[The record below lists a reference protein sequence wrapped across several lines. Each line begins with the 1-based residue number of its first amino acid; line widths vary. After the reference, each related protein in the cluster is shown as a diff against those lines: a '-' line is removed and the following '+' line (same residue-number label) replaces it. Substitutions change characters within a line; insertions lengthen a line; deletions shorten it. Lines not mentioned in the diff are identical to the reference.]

1 MNSSKLLNSNEI
13 DEYKRDISPSATT
26 RRLYNPHRDP
36 TVITSKVKKEPDSQQ
51 EFTSSRRA
59 STSSRKLY
67 NPYAE
72 DELAWDDIPYESKS
86 KRELAKKD
94 TEVKL
99 KSSNN
104 HRTKRA
110 NSSTVDDF
118 KQPEVTPCKDANNIE
133 TAKSIKLLFAKIVA
147 MEKQLSENSNK
158 FSIDIKNLDETASL
172 FQDESYWQIKINS
185 HLRLAKKY
193 YEYIHLSYSSAMKH
207 DIETK
212 CWKIAFYTLIE
223 QFRQAIS
230 LERHQPSNKSSPLSS
245 SNVTLNQ
252 FNIFLDEAETFY
264 KKLLKLISE
273 DSKHS
278 NKNSESNK
286 PPRWIRC
293 IGCLGDIAR
302 YRWTYCLD
310 DQENNKKFWAE
321 NASRWYRLGI
331 LLKSNNGKLYN
342 HLAILAGQDEFKM
355 LYYYCRSLMVN
366 TPYMAAREPL
376 IWLFES
382 NRKRF
387 ASLVTNNNKPKQRG
401 RAYSQRENLQ
411 SSNKRCDNL
420 NDHSIESLYIRL
432 HGMLFT
438 KVGLEFFDQ
447 TLEVFMDK
455 LFRSKNN
462 QTSNNTNGSHW
473 LEFCLQMVVINIS
486 SLYNYGNTENSSLRS
501 TTVTDGDL
509 KQTLDLDP
517 TFAEESKLTFGVM
530 YQFMSKYLDSISSQG
545 EFDISEGF
553 LLYCEIVLLWMV
565 ANDAFNNSAD
575 EPNNFIWRKF
585 LDKSICPNF
594 WETLARFLTKIAHQ
608 VSPFTIKEI
617 IEFSSN
623 IEDSNHV
630 ERLRPPPLT
639 EDWELRG
646 TSWLQSLYEPY
657 LFKHVSKPSIKFV
670 DDDIEI
676 ITNNFHDNLDLNS
689 GQDAKTRRR
698 ARIMELG
705 YLLTKKIVGLDFDI
719 EDTTFTSSLELVD
732 EISDKENERPSAS
745 KLLTEEDETS
755 PVITK
760 CVDNGYIS
768 DHLESEDEGI
778 MELKSRRQELGNLL
792 AATRESFRG
801 PSVQKFSS
809 KNSKKN
815 TPHATKKVST
825 LPSRIVAGYTTI
837 VIDTNCLVGDL
848 NMVKKII
855 QSDNWVVV
863 IPLVVITELDGLK
876 LNPPPL
882 GTAASEAIKFLEQ
895 ALSPSNR
902 MKKLKVQ
909 TSKGN
914 YVSGISFSE
923 EFDFGDGEDKKK
935 NLDDLILGIC
945 LWHAKN
951 HAESSFNNHSEKES
965 NNKEVVVLLT
975 NDRNLRVKAR
985 ARGVDVVSFQDFN
998 ELI

>member
-1 MNSSKLLNSNEI
+1 MDVQWGSNF
-13 DEYKRDISPSATT
+13 
-26 RRLYNPHRDP
+26 
-36 TVITSKVKKEPDSQQ
+36 Q
-51 EFTSSRRA
+51 
-59 STSSRKLY
+59 
-67 NPYAE
+67 
-72 DELAWDDIPYESKS
+72 
-86 KRELAKKD
+86 
-94 TEVKL
+94 
-99 KSSNN
+99 SNN
-104 HRTKRA
+104 I
-110 NSSTVDDF
+110 
-118 KQPEVTPCKDANNIE
+118 ANNVE
-133 TAKSIKLLFAKIVA
+133 TAKSIKLLFAKIVT
-147 MEKQLSENSNK
+147 MEKQLSENSNQ
-158 FSIDIKNLDETASL
+158 FSIDIKNIDETASL
-172 FQDESYWQIKINS
+172 FQNESYWKIKINS

-193 YEYIHLSYSSAMKH
+193 YEYIHLSYSSAIKH

-212 CWKIAFYTLIE
+212 CWKIAFYSLIE
-223 QFRQAIS
+223 QF
-230 LERHQPSNKSSPLSS
+230 H
-245 SNVTLNQ
+245 
-252 FNIFLDEAETFY
+252 EAEMFY

-273 DSKHS
+273 DLKLSK
-278 NKNSESNK
+278 KNSESNK

-293 IGCLGDIAR
+293 IGYLGDIAR
-302 YRWTYCLD
+302 YRWTYCLE
-310 DQENNKKFWAE
+310 DQEKNKQFWAE
-321 NASRWYRLGI
+321 NASRWYLLGI

-342 HLAILAGQDEFKM
+342 NLAILAGQDEFKM

-376 IWLFES
+376 IWLFET

-387 ASLVTNNNKPKQRG
+387 ATLVTNNNKQKQKG

-420 NDHSIESLYIRL
+420 NNNSIESLYVRL

-438 KVGLEFFDQ
+438 KVGLEFFEQ
-447 TLEVFMDK
+447 TLNVFMDK
-455 LFRSKNN
+455 LFKLKSN
-462 QTSNNTNGSHW
+462 QISNNTSGTHW

-486 SLYNYGNTENSSLRS
+486 SLYNYGNTENSSLKS

-517 TFAEESKLTFGVM
+517 TFAEESRLTFGIM
-530 YQFMSKYLDSISSQG
+530 YQFMSKYLDSMSFQG
-545 EFDISEGF
+545 EFDVSEGF

-575 EPNNFIWRKF
+575 KSNNNCIWGKF

-623 IEDSNHV
+623 VENSNHV
-630 ERLRPPPLT
+630 ERIRPPPLI
-639 EDWELRG
+639 EDWKLRG
-646 TSWLQSLYEPY
+646 ISWLQSLYEPY
-657 LFKHVSKPSIKFV
+657 LFENISKPYIKFV

-689 GQDAKTRRR
+689 DQDAKTRRR
-698 ARIMELG
+698 ARIMEL
-705 YLLTKKIVGLDFDI
+705 
-719 EDTTFTSSLELVD
+719 DTTFTSSLELVN
-732 EISDKENERPSAS
+732 EISDKENERPSTS

-755 PVITK
+755 HVITK
-760 CVDNGYIS
+760 CVDNEYTS
-768 DHLESEDEGI
+768 DHIESEDEGI
-778 MELKSRRQELGNLL
+778 MELKSRRQELENLL
-792 AATRESFRG
+792 ATTRESFRG

-809 KNSKKN
+809 KNSRKY
-815 TPHATKKVST
+815 TPHAMKKVSA
-825 LPSRIVAGYTTI
+825 LPSRVVAGYTTI

-855 QSDNWVVV
+855 QSNNWVVV

-882 GTAASEAIKFLEQ
+882 GTAASDAINYLEQ
-895 ALSPSNR
+895 ALSSSNR

-914 YVSGISFSE
+914 YVSGINFSE

-951 HAESSFNNHSEKES
+951 HGENSFNNKSEKES
-965 NNKEVVVLLT
+965 NNNEVVVLLT

-985 ARGVDVVSFQDFN
+985 ARGIDVVSFQDFN